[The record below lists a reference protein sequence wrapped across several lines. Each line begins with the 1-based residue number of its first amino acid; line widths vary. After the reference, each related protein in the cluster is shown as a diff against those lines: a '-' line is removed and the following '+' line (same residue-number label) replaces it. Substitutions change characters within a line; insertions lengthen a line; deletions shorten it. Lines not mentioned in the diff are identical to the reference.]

1 MPPGEAVTLQDFR
14 KDFVSQENRPPTT
27 RSGPGR
33 IVHFV
38 AKEPISLTECLVRH
52 FGVTP
57 EEAKRLLDFGAVYQ
71 DRQRVSDDRRLA
83 PGQYIRV
90 HLNPK
95 RFPVEAVDWKAT
107 IVHRG
112 KDFLVVNK
120 PAGIPVHANVDNQ
133 AENVLHQLRLV
144 LGTEVFVT
152 QRLDTEVSGLIV
164 FAKTPQFQRH
174 FNQLLVDRRV
184 KKRYKAL
191 VTSPPEVGRH
201 VHYMEPSERSPKTV
215 SEESRPKWVECVLR
229 VLAVSPASC
238 LVPAPAVFEVEI
250 ELETGRTHQIRVQ
263 LSTLG
268 SPIIGDKLYGSRT
281 RYEVNGKRHSG
292 IALFSASTAW
302 PDPEGK
308 ELSFVLPTP
317 WTSL

>member
-1 MPPGEAVTLQDFR
+1 MSR
-14 KDFVSQENRPPTT
+14 ENHPTST

-38 AKEPISLTECLVRH
+38 AKEPIALTQCLIRH
-52 FGVTP
+52 FGVTL
-57 EEAKRLLDFGAVYQ
+57 EEAERLLAFGAVYQ
-71 DRQRVSDDRRLA
+71 DRLRVGDDRQLA

-95 RFPVEAVDWKAT
+95 RFPIEGIDWNST

-133 AENVLHQLRLV
+133 VENVLHQLRLV
-144 LGTEVFVT
+144 LGSEVYVT

-164 FAKTPQFQRH
+164 FGKTPQFQRQ
-174 FNQLLVDRRV
+174 FNQFLVDRRV
-184 KKRYKAL
+184 KKRYRAL
-191 VTSPPEVGRH
+191 VTSAPEVGRH

-215 SEESRPKWVECVLR
+215 SEESRPKWVECVLS
-229 VLAVSPASC
+229 VLAVNPASC
-238 LVPAPAVFEVEI
+238 TVPAPAAFEVLI

-281 RYEVNGKRHSG
+281 RYEVNGNRHSG

-302 PDPEGK
+302 PGPEGK

-317 WTSL
+317 WTSI